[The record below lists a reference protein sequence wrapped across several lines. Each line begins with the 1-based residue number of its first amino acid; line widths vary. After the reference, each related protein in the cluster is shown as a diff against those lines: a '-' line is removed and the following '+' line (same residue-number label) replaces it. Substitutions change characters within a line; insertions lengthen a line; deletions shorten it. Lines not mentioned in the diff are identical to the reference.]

1 MIQMTKGATQPI
13 LLTLT
18 EKETTFG
25 PSYWFIFTNRSSNE
39 EVSFVLPYNTD
50 ISNYKERYNK
60 FVIVTNQYF
69 AFALNGQYTYNVYQK
84 ADPLETNPLNCVL
97 LENGIMELE
106 GADFAYTTNTTTD
119 TYKIRQ

>member
-1 MIQMTKGATQPI
+1 MTKGATQPI

-18 EKETTFG
+18 EKETIYG
-25 PSYWFIFTNRSSNE
+25 SDYWFIFTNRSSNE
-39 EVSFVLPYNTD
+39 EISFVLNITD
-50 ISNYKERYNK
+50 DKSNYPERYNK
-60 FVIVTNQYF
+60 FIIVTNQYF
-69 AFALNGQYTYNVYQK
+69 AFSLNGQYTYNVYQK
-84 ADPLETNPLNCVL
+84 ANPMETNPLNCVL